1 MEVQLLAH
9 PVTLMAPQQL
19 VISRTTTGVFLR
31 WEQTTQQI
39 KSIRL
44 YVSEGNQKAKMIA
57 ELKPGDTTYEDK
69 TAMKGKTLN
78 YFIRYVSSMGTE
90 SEPGVVRSIVVR

>member
-1 MEVQLLAH
+1 
-9 PVTLMAPQQL
+9 
-19 VISRTTTGVFLR
+19 
-31 WEQTTQQI
+31 
-39 KSIRL
+39 
-44 YVSEGNQKAKMIA
+44 MIA